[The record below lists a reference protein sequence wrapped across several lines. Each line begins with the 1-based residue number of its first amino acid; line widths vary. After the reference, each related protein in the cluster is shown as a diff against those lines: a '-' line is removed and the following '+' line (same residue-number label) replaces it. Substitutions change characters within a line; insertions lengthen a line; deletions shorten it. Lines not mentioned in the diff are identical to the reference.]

1 MNAMKFFSWRQVL
14 WCLVLPGTFIASCG
28 GEDALKQLNDS
39 IPVKGISLP
48 SSVTVSRDELLLLRG
63 IGIQPSDQVELA
75 DKDEAGQT
83 TTVAVAETRA
93 DSFGIRLPDD
103 FASGTYELTLIRAG
117 KRLPMGTLDINLV
130 SGVTVPDR
138 EGMTVK
144 GVVECDGH
152 GVPGVVVS
160 DGFEVTTTDADG
172 IYYLPSEKKN
182 GYVFISIPSN
192 YEVECKNGNEPQFF
206 KRLTQA
212 ADVSEQQD
220 FALRATDNTHHK
232 LFVMTDF
239 HLADRNDDLKQY
251 DNFVQDVNANIAS
264 ESAGGTRVYG
274 VDLGDL
280 SWDLY
285 WYSNNFALSRCLA
298 EADKINCP
306 VFHLPGNHDN
316 DPYMS
321 NDRDA
326 ERAYKNEV
334 CPTYYSFN
342 LGRVHYV
349 MLDNVKYI
357 NTGGSQGHVG
367 DRDYDG
373 VIVPEQME
381 WLRKDL
387 AYVTDKETPIMVC
400 MHVNLYRNPL
410 VVGGNQTDIITLD
423 NGRELK
429 ELLSAYSNVQVL
441 TGHTHLN
448 FTVEHDN
455 WMEHNVAAV
464 CATWWWTGKDG
475 YAGNH
480 TCKDGSPGGYAVWD
494 MDGNSRQWY
503 YKGTGQPRDYQFR
516 TYDLN
521 ECHITAE
528 KYAPKSTD
536 DKLAPYV
543 GNYAVKRSDNKV
555 LINVWGYDSGWKVE
569 VSENG
574 TPLTVTRVSA
584 KDPLHLISYEALRL
598 NAGATPTQ
606 SFNTET
612 TGHMFEVTASSPTS
626 TLDIRVTDRF
636 GRVYTEQMTRP
647 KALTCD
653 MR

>member
-1 MNAMKFFSWRQVL
+1 MKYFSWKHVL
-14 WCLVLPGTFIASCG
+14 FCLVLPGAFIASCG
-28 GEDALKQLNDS
+28 GDDALRQLNDS

-48 SSVTVSRDELLLLRG
+48 SSVAVNRDEPLSLRG
-63 IGIQPSDQVELA
+63 IGILSSDQVELA
-75 DKDEAGQT
+75 GKDGNGP
-83 TTVAVAETRA
+83 TVVVPVSEVHA
-93 DSFGIRLPDD
+93 DSFSILLPGD
-103 FASGTYELTLIRAG
+103 FVSGTYGLTLIRDG
-117 KRLPMGTLDINLV
+117 KRLPMGTLNINLT
-130 SGVTVPDR
+130 SGVEVPDR

-144 GVVECDGH
+144 GVVECDGR
-152 GVPGVVVS
+152 GVAGVVVS
-160 DGFEVTTTDADG
+160 DGFEVATTDADG
-172 IYYLPSEKKN
+172 IYYLPSQKKN
-182 GYVFISIPSN
+182 GYVFISIPPN

-206 KRLTQA
+206 KRLTRA
-212 ADVSEQQD
+212 AGVSEQQD
-220 FALRATDNTHHK
+220 FALRAVDNTHHK

-239 HLADRNDDLKQY
+239 HLANRNDDLKQY
-251 DNFVQDVNANIAS
+251 DNFVEDVNAAIAS
-264 ESAGGTRVYG
+264 ESASGTRVYG

-285 WYSNNFALSRCLA
+285 WYSNDFALPRCMA
-298 EADKINCP
+298 EADKIDCP

-316 DPYMS
+316 DPYMG
-321 NDRDA
+321 NDWDA
-326 ERAYKNEV
+326 EQAYKNEV

-342 LGRVHYV
+342 LGDVHYV
-349 MLDNVKYI
+349 MLDNVKYV
-357 NTGGSQGHVG
+357 NTGGAQGQVG
-367 DRDYDG
+367 DRSYDG
-373 VIVPEQME
+373 TIVPEQME

-387 AYVTDKETPIMVC
+387 SHVTDKNTPIVVC
-400 MHVNLYRNPL
+400 MHVNLYRNPS
-410 VVGGNQTDIITLD
+410 VVGGNQVDWISLD

-441 TGHTHLN
+441 TGHTHVN
-448 FTVEHDN
+448 FTVEQDN

-494 MDGNSRQWY
+494 VDGTTRQWY
-503 YKGTGQPRDYQFR
+503 YKGTGLPRDYQFR
-516 TYDLN
+516 AYDLN

-536 DKLAPYV
+536 EKLAPYV
-543 GNYAVKRSDNKV
+543 GSYAGKRSDNKV
-555 LINVWGYDSGWKVE
+555 LINVWNYDSGWKVE
-569 VSENG
+569 VSEDG
-574 TPLTVTRVSA
+574 RPLPVTRVSA

-598 NAGATPTQ
+598 NAGATPTE
-606 SFNTET
+606 SFETDT

-636 GRVYTEQMTRP
+636 GRTYTERMIRP